1 MNISRAPLVFC
12 LLFAGFCLNACSSL
26 TRSDKPAVTTWWLKP
41 YTGAVQVVAPDTI
54 LPLTLSVMVVPG
66 LDSDQIL
73 TLSDDAELKPY
84 SGARWVDNLPELVTS
99 LVDRSLQASGRY
111 QVVSPR
117 AGGGPGKCKL
127 QLELR
132 EFFAELGPSGQTS
145 GVRVAIDGRFQCGS
159 DAPVLLKL
167 NASASV
173 DDERMKVIVA
183 AFQQAMDSVMRE
195 LLERI
200 MGLRA

>member
-1 MNISRAPLVFC
+1 VVMNISRTPLVFC
-12 LLFAGFCLNACSSL
+12 LLFVGFCLNACSSL

-41 YTGAVQVVAPDTI
+41 YNGVVQVVAPETI

-99 LVDRSLQASGRY
+99 LVGRSLQESGRY
-111 QVVSPR
+111 EVVSSR
-117 AGGGPGKCKL
+117 AGGRSGKCDL

-132 EFFAELGPSGQTS
+132 EFFADLGPSGQTS
-145 GVRVAIDGRFQCGS
+145 GVRVAIDGRFQCGPG
-159 DAPVLLKL
+159 APVLLKL
-167 NASASV
+167 KASVPV
-173 DDERMKVIVA
+173 DDERMKAIVA
-183 AFQQAMDSVMRE
+183 AFQRAMDSVMRE
-195 LLERI
+195 LLEQI
-200 MGLRA
+200 